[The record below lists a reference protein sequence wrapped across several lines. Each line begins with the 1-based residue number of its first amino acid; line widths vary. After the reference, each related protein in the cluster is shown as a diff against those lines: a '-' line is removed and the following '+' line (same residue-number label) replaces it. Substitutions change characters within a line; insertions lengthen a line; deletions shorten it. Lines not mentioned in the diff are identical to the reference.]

1 MTGNSGSSTPGGPGR
16 SRPSR
21 RAKWGIAAV
30 VLLIIVVVSGG
41 HDSKKPGRAAASGT
55 QVPAAPAAVASAPVA
70 HTARSRSTH
79 NHARHKAARK
89 AHHTIGSRSS
99 VCPSATEVL
108 AGVYHSDRLR
118 LISPCRHVTGTVIST
133 RSEEDGDLHF
143 DVRLDSPYRSML
155 VANNY
160 SEQDGALVVEFMPRD
175 HGHLPAPSVGDRVS
189 ITGAYVDDM
198 DHAWSEIH
206 PVWAL
211 AIDHG
216 RLYRSGPQY
225 GGSPDSARSY
235 DATRTCHTNAGA
247 PCTSYGGTTASSS
260 PEPTTT
266 TRSTPAPPSSSGA
279 SGADCTPGYSPCIP
293 PGPDVDCAGGSG
305 NGPRYVQGPVQVT
318 GSDRYHLDA
327 NGDGVGCE

>member
-1 MTGNSGSSTPGGPGR
+1 MRSGASAVRTP
-16 SRPSR
+16 
-21 RAKWGIAAV
+21 
-30 VLLIIVVVSGG
+30 
-41 HDSKKPGRAAASGT
+41 AAASAA
-55 QVPAAPAAVASAPVA
+55 QPA
-70 HTARSRSTH
+70 HSRSARGQ
-79 NHARHKAARK
+79 ARHRANRK
-89 AHHTIGSRSS
+89 AHHTIRSRPS
-99 VCPSATEVL
+99 VCPSPSRVL

-118 LISPCRHVTGTVIST
+118 VISPCRHVTGTVIST

-143 DVRLDSPYRSML
+143 DVRLDSPYRGML

-175 HGHLPAPSVGDRVS
+175 HGHLPAPSAGDRVS

-211 AIDHG
+211 AINGGHV
-216 RLYRSGPQY
+216 YRSGPQY
-225 GGSPDSARSY
+225 GGSPDWARSY
-235 DATRTCHTNAGA
+235 NATSTCHTNAGA
-247 PCTSYGGTTASSS
+247 SCASYGTVAASNP

-266 TRSTPAPPSSSGA
+266 TRTAPAAPSGSGA
-279 SGADCTPGYSPCIP
+279 SGAGCTPGYSPCIP

-318 GSDRYHLDA
+318 GSDPYHLDA
-327 NGDGVGCE
+327 NGDGVGCD

>member
-1 MTGNSGSSTPGGPGR
+1 MTDNTGSSAPGGPGR
-16 SRPSR
+16 SRRSR
-21 RAKWGIAAV
+21 RARWGIAAV
-30 VLLIIVVVSGG
+30 VLLIIVAVASG
-41 HDSKKPGRAAASGT
+41 HDSKKGRSAGKAA
-55 QVPAAPAAVASAPVA
+55 QAPAAGTPAAGASVPA
-70 HTARSRSTH
+70 ARSRSTH
-79 NHARHKAARK
+79 KRARHKALRK
-89 AHHTIGSRSS
+89 AHHPIRSRSR
-99 VCPSATEVL
+99 VCPSASKVL
-108 AGVYHSDRLR
+108 VGVYHSDRLR
-118 LISPCRHVTGTVIST
+118 VISPCRHVTGTVIST
-133 RSEEDGDLHF
+133 RPEEDGDLHF
-143 DVRLDSPYRSML
+143 DVRLDSRYRSML

-211 AIDHG
+211 AINGGHV
-216 RLYRSGPQY
+216 YRSGPQY

-235 DATRTCHTNAGA
+235 DATSTCATNTGA
-247 PCTSYGGTTASSS
+247 PCTSYGAITPSTPSEQPA
-260 PEPTTT
+260 T
-266 TRSTPAPPSSSGA
+266 TRSRPAPPSSSGT
-279 SGADCTPGYSPCIP
+279 SGAGCTPGYSPCLP

-318 GSDRYHLDA
+318 GSDPYHLDA